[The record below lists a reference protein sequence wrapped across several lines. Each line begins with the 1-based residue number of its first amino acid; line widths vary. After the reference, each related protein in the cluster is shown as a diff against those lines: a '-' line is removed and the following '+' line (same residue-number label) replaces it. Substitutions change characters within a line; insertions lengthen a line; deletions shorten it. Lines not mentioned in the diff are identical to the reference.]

1 MKNALNEHKKVVH
14 AKESDFKFCHACNY
28 KTPQA
33 SGLRKH
39 IEAVHEKIKRF
50 TCHQCPRQFYSGSQM
65 KYHIR
70 GKLPI
75 VMTIFESHSVAS
87 NFQLKFFS
95 KG

>member
-75 VMTIFESHSVAS
+75 VMTIFESHNVAR
-87 NFQLKFFS
+87 NFY
-95 KG
+95 